1 MPRYLLQV
9 TYTPEAWAAQL
20 KDPQNRVEVVSQLLG
35 PLGGRFES
43 AYLAFGEYDIVAV
56 MDLPD
61 NVTAAAVSMV
71 LSAGGSCKAIKT
83 TPLLTI
89 DEAIQA
95 MRKGGGAA
103 TSYRPPASPVFR
115 AD

>member
-1 MPRYLLQV
+1 
-9 TYTPEAWAAQL
+9 
-20 KDPQNRVEVVSQLLG
+20 
-35 PLGGRFES
+35 
-43 AYLAFGEYDIVAV
+43 
-56 MDLPD
+56 
-61 NVTAAAVSMV
+61 MV